1 MQFADDFMASR
12 HLTLAMVHLNDVSRL
27 SCNEN
32 DHYNDDDD
40 EHKSYYV
47 IIVMTILM
55 IMMILI

>member
-12 HLTLAMVHLNDVSRL
+12 HLTLAMVHLNDVSL

-55 IMMILI
+55 MMMILI